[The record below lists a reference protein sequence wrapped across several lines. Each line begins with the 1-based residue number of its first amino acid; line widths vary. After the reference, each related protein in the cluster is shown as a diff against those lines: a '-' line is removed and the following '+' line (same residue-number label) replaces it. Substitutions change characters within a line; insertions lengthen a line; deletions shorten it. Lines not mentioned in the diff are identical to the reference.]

1 MDGRYGATARSGP
14 RAALLIAAPLLAVA
28 LLTGCGSDKKD
39 PGIATAGGGK
49 PQPAASAQAS
59 ASADRDEALRQFAQC
74 MRDNGVQMNDPDP
87 NGGGFGFGGGGTG
100 GPRGGGG
107 FRADFNNPNF
117 QKAIEACRTKLPNGG
132 APPTLSPEQLDAL
145 RAFTQCMRDHGVD
158 VPDPDPNS
166 PAFGFLRG
174 GRIDPNNPNF
184 RSAMDACRDKLPFG
198 RGGPG
203 GPGGAGAS
211 PSPTAGA

>member
-1 MDGRYGATARSGP
+1 MDGRFGAAARRGP
-14 RAALLIAAPLLAVA
+14 RAALLVVAPLLAVA
-28 LLTGCGSDKKD
+28 LLTACGSGKKD
-39 PGIATAGGGK
+39 SGVATAGGAR
-49 PQPAASAQAS
+49 PEAAASAQAS
-59 ASADRDEALRQFAQC
+59 ASADRDEALRGFAQC
-74 MRDNGVQMNDPDP
+74 MRDHGVQMNDPDP
-87 NGGGFGFGGGGTG
+87 NGGGFGFGGGGG
-100 GPRGGGG
+100 QRGGGG

-117 QKAIEACRTKLPNGG
+117 QKAFEACRTKLPNGG

-174 GRIDPNNPNF
+174 GRIDMNNPNF
-184 RSAMDACRDKLPFG
+184 RTAMDACRDKLPFG

-203 GPGGAGAS
+203 GRSAS
-211 PSPTAGA
+211 PSPTSGA